1 MYTHIY
7 RSYKITNQAPR
18 LTESVLIQN
27 NSGLDDAAS
36 WMTGHSRSSRQIWNL
51 VLVVLDHLRWASIWQ
66 GFLAHH
72 SQAWENG
79 SASKMWMPNSYLRA
93 PNVWNRYDPR
103 LLDWWN
109 VLHHS
114 CDFFFNMSVGIHAS
128 QIPFRSQDMYPG
140 ECDGIQDSGGEG
152 STVHLQ
158 EHAWVTLPNLGCR
171 VYWFWSVMISIG
183 LSMLRYRMVYVTMN
197 PSLFWIILNTQ
208 RM

>member
-66 GFLAHH
+66 GFLAHR

-114 CDFFFNMSVGIHAS
+114 CDFF
-128 QIPFRSQDMYPG
+128 
-140 ECDGIQDSGGEG
+140 
-152 STVHLQ
+152 
-158 EHAWVTLPNLGCR
+158 
-171 VYWFWSVMISIG
+171 SIC
-183 LSMLRYRMVYVTMN
+183 LSESML
-197 PSLFWIILNTQ
+197 PKSHSGAKICILENVMGFKTVAERVAQ
-208 RM
+208 FISKNMPG